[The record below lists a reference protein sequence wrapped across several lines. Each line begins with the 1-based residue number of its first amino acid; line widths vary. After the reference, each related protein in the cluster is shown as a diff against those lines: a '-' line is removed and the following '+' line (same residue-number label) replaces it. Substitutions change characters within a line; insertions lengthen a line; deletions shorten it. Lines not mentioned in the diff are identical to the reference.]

1 MNLTD
6 KSSYI
11 GFSRISASSKLL
23 KITHKLIIDFLENT
37 VPQEE
42 LSEINT
48 FLRNGV
54 NKVISD
60 TLSAVRVSPS
70 GSAVI
75 DFIIDVFCHDNN
87 GIVSEDYE
95 DYRDS
100 KKISVF
106 EKLFFRYKNEFFFR
120 AEEVANYISV
130 KFKTDITHSHVIKEL
145 SKANLLSYNKEGTSH
160 HLPDKLRKKYNNN
173 KRYSTL
179 NIEVLKDLIIDQ
191 QLDFLDYCT
200 SPIKELTPYN

>member
-1 MNLTD
+1 
-6 KSSYI
+6 
-11 GFSRISASSKLL
+11 
-23 KITHKLIIDFLENT
+23 
-37 VPQEE
+37 
-42 LSEINT
+42 
-48 FLRNGV
+48 
-54 NKVISD
+54 
-60 TLSAVRVSPS
+60 
-70 GSAVI
+70 VI
-75 DFIIDVFCHDNN
+75 DFIIDVFCRDNN
-87 GIVSEDYE
+87 KIVAEDYE

-120 AEEVANYISV
+120 AEEVANYISM
-130 KFKTDITHSHVIKEL
+130 KFKKDVTPSYVIKEL

-160 HLPDKLRKKYNNN
+160 HLPNKIRKKYDND

-191 QLDFLDYCT
+191 RLDFMDYYT